1 MVRLAQVGFLW
12 VLMDGGVYVVRND
25 QFSLDYKGTWLLHKA
40 VCGLALSDRISH
52 RSQRLE
58 SSPSSPSSSSSS
70 SSSSF

>member
-1 MVRLAQVGFLW
+1 MG
-12 VLMDGGVYVVRND
+12 DGVHVVRND
-25 QFSLDYKGTWLLHKA
+25 QFSLDYKGTWLLDKA

-58 SSPSSPSSSSSS
+58 SSPSS